1 MQKKHGLA
9 NAEKTCLGQCRKN
22 NKTKGGGASRR
33 PLGDYYFLHWPRHVF
48 WALAHPYFLGFGP
61 CLFFGLWPMLI
72 FWALAPAYFFR
83 YFFWLWPGPAPATFK
98 GFPVHEAF
106 ENVDFRATA
115 TRFVDFFVFFL
126 FFQQKKVAEKISMGQ
141 SPKNK
146 HGPKP

>member
-1 MQKKHGLA
+1 MQKKYGLANAEKYGLA

-22 NKTKGGGASRR
+22 NKTKGVGASRR

-98 GFPVHEAF
+98 GFPVKVYVSDTNGRQKHE
-106 ENVDFRATA
+106 N
-115 TRFVDFFVFFL
+115 
-126 FFQQKKVAEKISMGQ
+126 
-141 SPKNK
+141 SPSNL
-146 HGPKP
+146 